1 MKDGRRTTFKERKKI
16 VYYCLKRDKNYWLTC
31 MVFDV
36 SYNQIYSWVRKYE
49 QGGYDALKDGRGRP
63 SPESKMTP
71 EQLER
76 IHKRIRKV
84 KRQKPRIDAAYIQRM
99 SFVTSRADK
108 KRSK

>member
-16 VYYCLKRDKNYWLTC
+16 VHFCLRRGKNYLLTC
-31 MVFDV
+31 MLYDI

-49 QGGYDALKDGRGRP
+49 QGGYEMLRDRRGRP
-63 SPESKMTP
+63 SPESRMSP

-76 IHKRIRKV
+76 IRRRIRKI
-84 KRQKPRIDAAYIQRM
+84 KRKKPRIDAAFIQRM
-99 SFVTSRADK
+99 SFVTNHSDK